1 MWTFERYQK
10 YQPLPPVSLLV
21 PPPSPG
27 FPRCTLSLPNLWLK
41 HFLII
46 FSSYFD
52 VNHHIYHIFMC
63 TNSLP
68 DLKFETYEIWD
79 SLFQKKIAD
88 HHSLMCTSLIHVQ
101 CTLCTLSPRS
111 GNWTK
116 FSFSRHLDFTLHW
129 SSQYNCVKH
138 LIMFDN
144 DCYAVNVL
152 AWLSKVLLPLK
163 LL

>member
-1 MWTFERYQK
+1 M
-10 YQPLPPVSLLV
+10 V

-27 FPRCTLSLPNLWLK
+27 FPRCTLSLPNLRLK

-52 VNHHIYHIFMC
+52 VNHHIYQYSCAQIVFQIWNLKLM
-63 TNSLP
+63 
-68 DLKFETYEIWD
+68 KFET
-79 SLFQKKIAD
+79 LFSKKKIAD

-138 LIMFDN
+138 LIMFNN